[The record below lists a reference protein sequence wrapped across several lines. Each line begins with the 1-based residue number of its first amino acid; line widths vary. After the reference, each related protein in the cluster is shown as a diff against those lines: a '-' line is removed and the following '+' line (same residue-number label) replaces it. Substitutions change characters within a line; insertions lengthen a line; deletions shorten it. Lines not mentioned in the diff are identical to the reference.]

1 MRSRYEAR
9 DRERLIEAV
18 RSTGKPVK
26 AVAEQMGV
34 SVSTAYL
41 WMKRAGAGTVKFAR
55 LVPASQVSRAGI
67 VVEVGGAVIRL
78 TRGFDADLLLEVVE
92 ALGRTSA

>member
-1 MRSRYEAR
+1 MRSRYKAR

-18 RSTGKPVK
+18 RSTGEPVK

-41 WMKRAGAGTVKFAR
+41 WMKRARAGTMKFAR
-55 LVPASQVSRAGI
+55 LVPAAQVASAGI
-67 VVEVGGAVIRL
+67 VVEVGGAAIRL

-92 ALGRTSA
+92 ALGRTSS

>member
-1 MRSRYEAR
+1 MRSRYKAR
-9 DRERLIEAV
+9 DRERLIETV
-18 RSTGKPVK
+18 RSTGEPVK

-41 WMKRAGAGTVKFAR
+41 WMKRARAETVKFAR
-55 LVPASQVSRAGI
+55 LVPTPQVASAEI
-67 VVEVGGAVIRL
+67 VVEVGSATIRL
-78 TRGFDADLLLEVVE
+78 TRGFDSDLLLEVVE